1 MASFFGEVI
10 HPSSRAF
17 WLDDEDEDAEFD
29 NNQQLNK

>member
-17 WLDDEDEDAEFD
+17 WTEDDDDDSYD
-29 NNQQLNK
+29 NQEV